1 MRVLAKKMSSLGL
14 IKVQMI
20 VSLIVMAVALISLPA
35 LFIAM
40 DPSLLLDPT
49 VLVVVLVGML
59 MFAFFAYFISI
70 RPYRLYKNSPE
81 ILAETDGEYLYIH
94 GKKEAK
100 IRLSELDGTSTFV
113 HLPFI
118 YSNELIA
125 TLVVHLVSEQ
135 YGDLDIDIPGYGEF
149 KLRYVANVYATSN
162 QIIAYINNA
171 LNSEE

>member
-1 MRVLAKKMSSLGL
+1 MRVLAKKMSSLGVL
-14 IKVQMI
+14 KVQMI
-20 VSLIVMAVALISLPA
+20 ISLVIMAVALLSLPA

-40 DPSLLLDPT
+40 DPSLLLNPT
-49 VLVVVLVGML
+49 VLVIVLVGML
-59 MFAFFAYFISI
+59 MFGFFGYFLSI
-70 RPYRLYKNSPE
+70 RPYKLYKNSPE

-100 IRLSELDGTSTFV
+100 IPLSELEGTSTFV

-118 YSNELIA
+118 YSNEILA
-125 TLVVHLVSEQ
+125 TFVVHMVSEQ

-162 QIIAYINNA
+162 QLIAYINNA
-171 LNSEE
+171 LNSED